1 LILFV
6 AGRSARDGRVA
17 SGAAAQVLRGLVED
31 LPFLGGRPVQ
41 EWSAPSGAAAAAW
54 VGHGPEAI
62 GPIEH
67 VHAHGGRLA
76 LFAGRPIRWGEDDRA
91 LDPRR
96 LLEAEPWAGLD
107 GRFAALRDDD
117 AAGRMEVL
125 TDPVG
130 AYPLFR
136 CEAQGARWVSNS
148 PEALRRLAGPGEVD
162 RLALAGL
169 LSGGW
174 SPHGDPLFTSVRRVP
189 RGTLLTL
196 GGDAPAEPPQALPD
210 AEIAALAGA
219 GWDPAEA
226 ARLLT
231 ESVRAL
237 AAWPGRPSLVPVTG
251 GRDSRR
257 ILAAAL
263 RAGIDFEAVTGGA
276 PDDPD
281 VVAGRALCER
291 AGIGHAIVPA
301 DPHGDVFSDPT
312 GSARL
317 LGLITGGTASL
328 ADAAGFPMG
337 PREGPLPLWHSGQG
351 GEIAR
356 AYYGPGR
363 AGDAEGLASQLYA
376 SFTGRRPGRAEPL
389 SEVGRALIHSELL
402 DWVTEQLDAGADPAD
417 VPDLFYVH
425 RRMGTW
431 AAPTHGA
438 VEFVRDTTSP
448 LWSARLLPHLLG
460 ARRDDRTRERF
471 HRRVLEELAP
481 ELVDV
486 PFAGGEGWGR
496 PSRLRRIA
504 GKAAAEARRRLGPRR
519 ASAASGTDDPVARV
533 QRLVAAAAA
542 ERRDHPAWSV
552 LDRGRVDALLARP
565 TATLDPMSRLYV
577 WRLATVFL
585 AT

>member
-1 LILFV
+1 MILFV
-6 AGRSARDGRVA
+6 AGRGAAGGRVSPA
-17 SGAAAQVLRGLVED
+17 LAADALRSLLGD
-31 LPFLGGRPVQ
+31 LPFLRGRSV
-41 EWSAPSGAAAAAW
+41 ETWSAPSSAAAAAW
-54 VGHGPEAI
+54 VTHGPEAI
-62 GPIEH
+62 GPVQH
-67 VHAHGGRLA
+67 VNARDGRLA
-76 LFAGRPIRWGEDDRA
+76 LFAGRPIRWGEDAGA
-91 LDPRR
+91 LDAGR
-96 LLEAEPWAGLD
+96 LFEAEPWAGLD

-117 AAGRMEVL
+117 DAGRMEVL
-125 TDPVG
+125 TDPLG
-130 AYPLFR
+130 AYPVFR
-136 CEAQGARWVSNS
+136 CEAGGATWVSNS
-148 PEALRRLAGPGEVD
+148 PEALRRLAGPGEPD

-174 SPHGDPLFTSVRRVP
+174 SPHGDPLYTSVRRAAP
-189 RGTLLTL
+189 GTLLTL
-196 GGDAPAEPPQALPD
+196 GGSAPVTAQPGLAD
-210 AEIAALAGA
+210 AEVARLCGA
-219 GWDPAEA
+219 GWDPPEA
-226 ARLLT
+226 AQRLT

-251 GRDSRR
+251 GRDSRL

-276 PDDPD
+276 PDAPD

-291 AGIGHAIVPA
+291 AGIGHTIVPA
-301 DPHGDVFSDPT
+301 DPHGDVFSDPE
-312 GSARL
+312 GAARL
-317 LGLITGGTASL
+317 LALTSGGTASL
-328 ADAAGFPMG
+328 ADAAGFPMS

-363 AGDAEGLASQLYA
+363 ARDAEGLASQLYA
-376 SFTGRRPGRAEPL
+376 AFSGRRPGRVEPL
-389 SEVGRALIHSELL
+389 SEVGRALVYSELL
-402 DWVTEQLDAGADPAD
+402 AWVSRQLQAGADPAD

-448 LWSARLLPHLLG
+448 LWSARLLAHLLG
-460 ARRDDRTRERF
+460 ARRDERGRDRF

-496 PSRLRRIA
+496 PSRLRRLA
-504 GKAAAEARRRLGPRR
+504 GKAAAEASRRLGSRR
-519 ASAASGTDDPVARV
+519 PSAAPGTDDPVARV
-533 QRLVAAAAA
+533 QGLVATAAA
-542 ERRDHPAWSV
+542 EHGDHPAWTV

-565 TATLDPMSRLYV
+565 AATLDPMSRLYV